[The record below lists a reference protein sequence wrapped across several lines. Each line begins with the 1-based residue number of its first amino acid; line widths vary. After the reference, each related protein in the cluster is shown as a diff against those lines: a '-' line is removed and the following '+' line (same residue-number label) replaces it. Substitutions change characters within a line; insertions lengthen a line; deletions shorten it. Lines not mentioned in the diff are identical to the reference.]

1 MGGGGNDVLRGQA
14 GNDIIYGLQGGDVI
28 YTGSGDDY
36 VTGDGGDDT
45 VVYDGDRED
54 YKVQY
59 WEHPDLG
66 PYVTVSDMV
75 GNGGIDTLFTVE
87 RIIFNNDVIFL

>member
-54 YKVQY
+54 YQVQY

-75 GNGGIDTLFTVE
+75 GNGGIDTLLTVE